1 MYLLCCPVN
10 QIPEMSQKFQLAKIN
25 SYPLGLIELV
35 LDEGCFN
42 WLYGNINT
50 FDVVIFVSP
59 SAIDFCSSMFAL
71 IKPNI
76 EFLVMGRASA
86 EKLHQLTKNKIRYSN
101 DSSGASSL
109 FFEIIKPD
117 ATLFRSK
124 KILIVQG
131 SGGQDMLN
139 QYLQLEGM
147 HSCVIKLYTHN
158 PARLTPGTLTN
169 LFAKNKFEG
178 VIVTS
183 SLLVNEL
190 FKQAKTDKCI
200 EILKKT
206 EFITIHSNIA
216 QKLYEY
222 GVANVLVTPGVKKSD
237 LIGLLKRDN
246 KK

>member
-10 QIPEMSQKFQLAKIN
+10 QISEMSQQFQLANIK
-25 SYPLGLIELV
+25 SQPLGLMELV
-35 LDEGCFN
+35 LNEENFS

-59 SAIDFCSSMFAL
+59 SAIDFCSSLFAL
-71 IKPNI
+71 VKPNV

-86 EKLHQLTKNKIRYSN
+86 EKLYQLTNNKIRYSN

-117 ATLFRSK
+117 APLFRSK

-131 SGGQDMLN
+131 SRGQDMLN

-147 HSCVIKLYTHN
+147 HSSIIKLYTHK
-158 PARLTPGTLTN
+158 PIELRFGTLTN
-169 LFAKNKFEG
+169 LFAKNKYRG
-178 VIVTS
+178 VVITS
-183 SLLVNEL
+183 SLLVDEL
-190 FKQAKTDKCI
+190 FKQAKTDECI
-200 EILKKT
+200 ELLQQT

-216 QKLYEY
+216 QKLHEY
-222 GVANVLVTPGVKKSD
+222 GVTKVLVTPGVKKSD
-237 LIGLLKRDN
+237 LIELLKRDN
-246 KK
+246 L